1 LKFFVLVFVCSI
13 PFWLLGA
20 LVGDI
25 TKAIKINLPISSLM
39 LVCPITAALIL
50 TYGED
55 KSKGVKRL
63 LARVFDYKK
72 IKHKI
77 WYLPVILLMPAIMFL
92 SYVAMRL
99 AGVSFPKLQI
109 PFALIPVFFIAFF
122 IGAIGEEVGWSGY
135 AIDAL
140 QDRWGALTASIFLG
154 AIWAIWHVI
163 PYIQAHNDISWIV
176 WQCLGTV
183 GSRVIITWIYNNTG
197 KSMFA
202 AISYHAMI
210 DVTWVLFPNYGS
222 NYDPAV
228 TGIIIL
234 ITTTLITLLWGAKTL
249 GQYRFHNIF
258 SG

>member
-1 LKFFVLVFVCSI
+1 MKFFILVFVFSI

-20 LVGDI
+20 LAGDI
-25 TKAIKINLPISSLM
+25 NKAIKINLPISSLM
-39 LVCPITAALIL
+39 LVCPTIAALIL
-50 TYGED
+50 TYKED
-55 KSKGVKRL
+55 KSKGVKQL
-63 LARVFDYKK
+63 LARVFDYKR
-72 IKHKI
+72 IQHKI

-99 AGVSFPKLQI
+99 AGVSLPKLQI

-140 QDRWGALTASIFLG
+140 QDRWGALIGSIILG
-154 AIWAIWHVI
+154 AVWAIWHII

-202 AISYHAMI
+202 AISYYAMI
-210 DVTWVLFPNYGS
+210 NVTWVLFPNYGS
-222 NYDPAV
+222 NYDPAI

-234 ITTTLITLLWGAKTL
+234 IIATAVTFFWGAKTL
-249 GQYRFHNIF
+249 SRNKFQAV
-258 SG
+258 